1 MLCVSLSPLP
11 PSLSLSLS
19 KQKKEAINKLRS
31 NICDGLEK
39 ITTEQK

>member
-1 MLCVSLSPLP
+1 MLCVSLSPL
-11 PSLSLSLS
+11 SLSLSLS
-19 KQKKEAINKLRS
+19 FKAKKEAINKLRS